1 MRKKIIFLL
10 VILVLHSCTS
20 NEEQAY
26 SDIDLQATIQAGIMI
41 ALENLE
47 PTPTPVPTSTPTSTP
62 TATVTPTPTPTA
74 TLVPPTASPQP
85 SISKPG
91 KMTVARTY
99 SGADECL
106 AISSENAF

>member
-1 MRKKIIFLL
+1 MRKKIIILL

-47 PTPTPVPTSTPTSTP
+47 PTPTPVPTSTPTPTPVPTSTPTSTP

-74 TLVPPTASPQP
+74 TLVPLTDSPQP

-91 KMTVARTY
+91 
-99 SGADECL
+99 
-106 AISSENAF
+106 